1 MADEL
6 PALQEQFPDF
16 RIWEEPGDGGNRYV
30 ARSIHLAGR
39 PHTVVA
45 ADPGE
50 LRAALAQGAGEAA
63 STPSPVTA
71 APNIARMYDYWVG
84 GKDHHAAD
92 RHAAAAVAA
101 EYPAIAQLARANRAF
116 TGRAVRHV
124 AAAGISQFI
133 DIGAGLPESSAVHQT
148 ARDICP
154 AARIAYIDN
163 DPVVLAHARA
173 LAARPGITVID
184 GDLRDPAAILDSPT
198 LSELIDLGQPACL
211 ILASVLHFLDPVTA
225 DVAVATLTTALASGS
240 YLVISAGTA
249 TGTSPAVIDR
259 LRAAYQ
265 GNATVAERTCD
276 EIVAWFAGL
285 DLLPPGLV
293 DVCAWRPDSL
303 WHWPSRSGAR
313 IIGGVGR
320 KPGEPD
326 DDTTTPLTTLVSR
339 CADRSQ
345 T

>member
-6 PALQEQFPDF
+6 AELQEQFPEF
-16 RIWEEPGDGGNRYV
+16 RIWEEKTEGQTRYV

-39 PHTVVA
+39 PHTLVT
-45 ADPGE
+45 ADCGE
-50 LRAALAQGAGEAA
+50 LRAALAQGTAEPTGM
-63 STPSPVTA
+63 PPVTVV
-71 APNIARMYDYWVG
+71 PNIARMYDYWVG

-92 RHAAAAVAA
+92 RHAAAGVAA

-124 AAAGISQFI
+124 VAAGISQFI
-133 DIGAGLPESSAVHQT
+133 DVGAGLPESSAVHQT
-148 ARDICP
+148 ARHVCP

-173 LAARPGITVID
+173 LAARPGVTVID
-184 GDLRDPAAILDSPT
+184 GDLRDPAGILASAD
-198 LSELIDLGQPACL
+198 LSHLIDLSQPACL
-211 ILASVLHFLDPVTA
+211 ILASVLHFLDGAAA
-225 DVAVATLTTALASGS
+225 DTAVATLTAALAPGS

-265 GNATVAERTCD
+265 GSTMVAERTCD
-276 EIVAWFAGL
+276 EIAAWFAGL

-303 WHWPSRSGAR
+303 WHWPARSEAR
-313 IIGGVGR
+313 IIGGVAR
-320 KPGEPD
+320 KPGGLDDEPIASLRS
-326 DDTTTPLTTLVSR
+326 TPGPCS
-339 CADRSQ
+339 DGSQ
-345 T
+345 I

>member
-6 PALQEQFPDF
+6 TALQEQFPAF
-16 RIWEEPGDGGNRYV
+16 HIWEEPGDGRTRYV

-45 ADPGE
+45 ADPSE
-50 LRAALAQGAGEAA
+50 LRAALAQEAEKHA
-63 STPSPVTA
+63 SAPPAVTA
-71 APNIARMYDYWVG
+71 MPNIARMYDYWVG

-92 RHAAAAVAA
+92 RQAAASVAD
-101 EYPAIAQLARANRAF
+101 EFPAIAQLARANRAF

-173 LAARPGITVID
+173 LAAAPGITVID
-184 GDLRDPAAILDSPT
+184 GDLRDPEAILASPA
-198 LSELIDLGQPACL
+198 LSEVIDLSQPACL
-211 ILASVLHFLDPVTA
+211 ILASVLHFLDPATA
-225 DVAVATLTTALASGS
+225 DTAVATLTAALAPGS

-276 EIVAWFAGL
+276 EIAAWFAGL
-285 DLLPPGLV
+285 DLLSPGLV

-320 KPGEPD
+320 KPGHPD
-326 DDTTTPLTTLVSR
+326 DDTTTAMTTPASR
-339 CADRSQ
+339 CPDRSQ

>member
-6 PALQEQFPDF
+6 TALQEQFPAF
-16 RIWEEPGDGGNRYV
+16 HIWEEPGDGRTRYV
-30 ARSIHLAGR
+30 ARSIHLTGR

-50 LRAALAQGAGEAA
+50 LRAALAQGSREPA
-63 STPSPVTA
+63 STPPVNA

-92 RHAAAAVAA
+92 RHAAAAVVA
-101 EYPAIAQLARANRAF
+101 EFPAIAQLARANRAF
-116 TGRAVRHV
+116 TGRAVRQI

-133 DIGAGLPESSAVHQT
+133 DIGAGLPESSAVPQT

-173 LAARPGITVID
+173 LAAGPGIAVMG
-184 GDLRDPAAILDSPT
+184 GDLRDAAAILASPA
-198 LSELIDLGQPACL
+198 LLELIDLSQPTCL
-211 ILASVLHFLDPVTA
+211 ILASVLHFLDPAIA
-225 DVAVATLTTALASGS
+225 DAAVATLTAALAPGS

-276 EIVAWFAGL
+276 EIAAWFAGL
-285 DLLPPGLV
+285 DLLSPGLV

-303 WHWPSRSGAR
+303 WHWPPRSGAR

-320 KPGEPD
+320 KPGHPD
-326 DDTTTPLTTLVSR
+326 DDTTTALTTPASR
-339 CADRSQ
+339 CPDRSQ